1 MEWFTKP
8 RTKSPAKQLLLRK
21 SDWKRKF
28 PVQVTGTMVEDANVN
43 MANFH

>member
-21 SDWKRKF
+21 SDWRRKL
-28 PVQVTGTMVEDANVN
+28 PVAVEATGYYGRRC
-43 MANFH
+43 